1 MLSPMN
7 TDFALNIKTFKT
19 SDKALFAES
28 RKIREKVFIVEQKV
42 TEDEEFDEFEEES
55 NHYLLLLDN
64 QAIGTARWRRIDDK
78 VKLERFAVLKEY
90 RGKSYGD
97 YLLQAVLKDAQ
108 KEARPI
114 YLHAQLK
121 AIPFYER
128 RGFRKVGD
136 LFVECEIEHYK
147 MVLD

>member
-1 MLSPMN
+1 MN
-7 TDFALNIKTFKT
+7 TDFALNIKPFRS
-19 SDKALFAES
+19 SDKTLFSAA
-28 RKIREKVFIVEQKV
+28 RKIREKVFIEEQKV
-42 TEDEEFDEFEEES
+42 DEADEFDEFEAES
-55 NHYLLLLDN
+55 HHYLLLLED
-64 QAIGTARWRRIDDK
+64 QAIGTARWRRIGDK
-78 VKLERFAVLKEY
+78 VKLERFAVLKEH

-97 YLLQAVLKDAQ
+97 YLLQRVIADAK
-108 KEARPI
+108 KEEKPI

-128 RGFRKVGD
+128 RGFKKVGD

>member
-1 MLSPMN
+1 MLTLMD

-19 SDKALFAES
+19 SDNALFSAA
-28 RKIREKVFIVEQKV
+28 RNIRENVFIVEQKV
-42 TEDEEFDEFEEES
+42 AENEEFDEFEEES
-55 NHYLLLLDN
+55 NHYLLMLDD
-64 QAIGTARWRRIDDK
+64 QSIGTARWRRVGDK

-90 RGKSYGD
+90 RGKAYGD
-97 YLLQAVLKDAQ
+97 HLLQAVLKDAQ

-128 RGFRKVGD
+128 RGFKPVGD

-147 MVLD
+147 MVWD